1 MPPKSV
7 VPRENEFGCMRE
19 DLLVRSKGIHVRNQI
34 SVLSVTTQGR
44 YIVEFEWARWVVVC
58 RDKTIKWA
66 Q

>member
-44 YIVEFEWARWVVVC
+44 YIVEFEWAR
-58 RDKTIKWA
+58 
-66 Q
+66 